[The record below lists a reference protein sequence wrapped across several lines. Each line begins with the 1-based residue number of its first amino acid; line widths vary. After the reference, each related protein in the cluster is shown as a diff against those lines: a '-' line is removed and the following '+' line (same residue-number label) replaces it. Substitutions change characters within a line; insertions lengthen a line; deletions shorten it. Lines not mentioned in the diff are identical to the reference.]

1 MAYRWSLEGPA
12 FEFPTPYGTE
22 NRFLVWRGYALIF
35 FAVVIAMVVSFV
47 NGDAAAAPAITL
59 EKLPE
64 PASVV
69 PHLVAAMLL
78 SLLGARD
85 LWKASAQRNLLLAP
99 GQPGSLAADVPRE
112 ASGISPGA
120 GPLLRL
126 LEVGEFKPAEVAG
139 PYAAALAALGPDLAA
154 APSTLH
160 AYLRVRMAHLVLVA
174 GLVLVLLL
182 SYLAFRLPPAQG
194 LAALVPLLLCAG
206 VLAHRALLPDAAALP
221 PWLVALLV
229 LLAGALAGAMGW
241 YAGVVPR
248 SESVPRLGL
257 PLAAAVML
265 GSVFI
270 FESLGL
276 LAARAQVQAPWLPA
290 VAPEEGQM
298 AFEGDP
304 EQLLRDIDLELH
316 RQWTEGIPNRRYAWQ
331 AAPTGRSVEGGRFTA
346 VVLEESQPLVP
357 HAAAKPGREAAPAV
371 LQTPQR
377 RLRGLLALDVAGLLW
392 SLAGTLAWVWL
403 AWAHMRAPGASW
415 VPGAAGIVGLAVG
428 GYALRVGHLLWSR
441 VEVASTLTWL
451 DLGGPITPAQR
462 PAEAGRGRGESLRVP
477 ELCLRARVARLRSV
491 FYAAAPHG
499 PGSRVMLELQPERS
513 AAEAWL
519 PAVQELA
526 RKAVGPATP
535 ALQAAARAKG
545 RDTRDTSRDMSRDT
559 PRETSRDKPR
569 DGRDGREP
577 RPGDAYTST
586 APFPP
591 RRPARFCPH
600 CGTPLLQDARFCQ
613 HCGSV
618 VTPEQAHG

>member
-35 FAVVIAMVVSFV
+35 FAVVIAGVVSFV
-47 NGDAAAAPAITL
+47 SSDAAAAPVIPL

-112 ASGISPGA
+112 GRGISPGA
-120 GPLLRL
+120 GALQRS
-126 LEVGEFKPAEVAG
+126 LEVGEFKQAEPEG
-139 PYAAALAALGPDLAA
+139 PYAAALARLGPDLAA

-160 AYLRVRMAHLVLVA
+160 AYLRVRMAHLALVA
-174 GLVLVLLL
+174 GLALLLLL
-182 SYLAFRLPPAQG
+182 SLLVFRAPPAQG

-206 VLAHRALLPDAAALP
+206 VLAHRALLPDSAALP
-221 PWLVALLV
+221 PWLVAVLV
-229 LLAGALAGAMGW
+229 VLGGALAGVLGG
-241 YAGVVPR
+241 YADAVPR
-248 SESVPRLGL
+248 SASVPRLGL

-270 FESLGL
+270 FEGLGL
-276 LAARAQVQAPWLPA
+276 LAARAQLQAPRLSA
-290 VAPEEGQM
+290 VAPEEGHM

-331 AAPTGRSVEGGRFTA
+331 AAPPARAAEEGHFHA

-357 HAAAKPGREAAPAV
+357 HTAARAGREAAAV
-371 LQTPQR
+371 PQQPQQM
-377 RLRGLLALDVAGLLW
+377 LRGLLMLDMAGLLW

-441 VEVASTLTWL
+441 VEVTSTLTWL
-451 DLGGPITPAQR
+451 DLGGQITSTQR
-462 PAEAGRGRGESLRVP
+462 PADVGRGRSGSLRVS
-477 ELCLRARVARLRSV
+477 ELCLRARVARLRSM

-499 PGSRVMLELQPERS
+499 PGSRVMLELQPER
-513 AAEAWL
+513 AGWL
-519 PAVQELA
+519 PAVQEMA
-526 RKAVGPATP
+526 RKAQPPAT
-535 ALQAAARAKG
+535 AAVQAAARAKG
-545 RDTRDTSRDMSRDT
+545 KEGKEGKEGRDGPDGRDTRDTRDMRNFRDT
-559 PRETSRDKPR
+559 RDARPAEI
-569 DGRDGREP
+569 EP
-577 RPGDAYTST
+577 
-586 APFPP
+586 APFAP
-591 RRPARFCPH
+591 RRLARFCPH
-600 CGTPLLQDARFCQ
+600 CGTPLLQSARFCQ

-618 VTPEQAHG
+618 VAPE

>member
-35 FAVVIAMVVSFV
+35 FAVVIAGVVSFV
-47 NGDAAAAPAITL
+47 SGDTAAAPVITL

-85 LWKASAQRNLLLAP
+85 LWKASAQRTLLLAP
-99 GQPGSLAADVPRE
+99 GQPSSLAADVPRE
-112 ASGISPGA
+112 ASGIGAGA
-120 GPLLRL
+120 GPLQRL
-126 LEVGEFKPAEVAG
+126 LEVGEFKQAEVAG
-139 PYAAALAALGPDLAA
+139 PYAAALARLGPDLAA
-154 APSTLH
+154 APTTLH
-160 AYLRVRMAHLVLVA
+160 AYLRVRVAHLVLAA
-174 GLVLVLLL
+174 GLAGVLLL
-182 SYLAFRLPPAQG
+182 SFLAFSQPSAQG
-194 LAALVPLLLCAG
+194 LAALVPLLVCAG
-206 VLAHRALLPDAAALP
+206 VLAHRALWPDDAALR
-221 PWLVALLV
+221 PWMVAVLV
-229 LLAGALAGAMGW
+229 LATGALAGAVGW
-241 YAGVVPR
+241 HADAVPR
-248 SESVPRLGL
+248 SASVPRLGL

-265 GSVFI
+265 CSVAL
-270 FESLGL
+270 FEGLGV
-276 LAARAQVQAPWLPA
+276 LAARAQLQAPWLPA
-290 VAPEEGQM
+290 VAPEVGEM

-331 AAPTGRSVEGGRFTA
+331 AAPPSRAGDEGRFQA
-346 VVLEESQPLVP
+346 VVLEETQPLVP
-357 HAAAKPGREAAPAV
+357 NAVAKPGRQAVPAAP
-371 LQTPQR
+371 QTAQ
-377 RLRGLLALDVAGLLW
+377 RLRGLWALDVAGLLW

-441 VEVASTLTWL
+441 VEVTSTLTWL
-451 DLGGPITPAQR
+451 DLGGQITATQR
-462 PAEAGRGRGESLRVP
+462 MAEAGRGRGESLRVP
-477 ELCLRARVARLRSV
+477 ELGLRARVAKLRSV

-499 PGSRVMLELQPERS
+499 PGSRVMLELQAERA

-526 RKAVGPATP
+526 RKAQPPTTP
-535 ALQAAARAKG
+535 AVQAAARAKV
-545 RDTRDTSRDMSRDT
+545 RDA
-559 PRETSRDKPR
+559 
-569 DGRDGREP
+569 
-577 RPGDAYTST
+577 RPAEAEA

-600 CGTPLLQDARFCQ
+600 CGTPLLQGARFCQ

-618 VTPEQAHG
+618 VAPE

>member
-35 FAVVIAMVVSFV
+35 FAIVIAGVVSFV
-47 NGDAAAAPAITL
+47 SSDSAAAPTITL

-85 LWKASAQRNLLLAP
+85 LWKASAQRSLLLAP
-99 GQPGSLAADVPRE
+99 GQPSSLAADVPRE
-112 ASGISPGA
+112 GSGISAGA
-120 GPLLRL
+120 GALQRL
-126 LEVGEFKPAEVAG
+126 LEVGEFKQAEVAG
-139 PYAAALAALGPDLAA
+139 PYASALAALGPEVAA

-160 AYLRVRMAHLVLVA
+160 AYLRVRVAHLVLVA
-174 GLVLVLLL
+174 GLALVLLMAF
-182 SYLAFRLPPAQG
+182 LAFREPPAQG
-194 LAALVPLLLCAG
+194 LAALVPLLMCAG
-206 VLAHRALLPDAAALP
+206 VLALRALQPDAAALR
-221 PWLVALLV
+221 PWLVAVLV
-229 LLAGALAGAMGW
+229 VLAGLMAGILGS
-241 YAGVVPR
+241 YATAVPR

-265 GSVFI
+265 LSVFI
-270 FESLGL
+270 FEGLGV
-276 LAARAQVQAPWLPA
+276 LAARAQLQTPWLPA
-290 VAPEEGQM
+290 VAADEGHM
-298 AFEGDP
+298 VFEGDP

-331 AAPTGRSVEGGRFTA
+331 AAPPARVSDEGQFQA

-357 HAAAKPGREAAPAV
+357 TSAAHAAAAKAGRKSMPAGA
-371 LQTPQR
+371 QAQQ

-392 SLAGTLAWVWL
+392 SLAGAMAWVWL

-441 VEVASTLTWL
+441 VEVTSTLTWL
-451 DLGGPITPAQR
+451 SLGGQITSTQR
-462 PAEAGRGRGESLRVP
+462 LADAGRGRAESLRVP
-477 ELCLRARVARLRSV
+477 ELHLRARVVWLKSM

-499 PGSRVMLELQPERS
+499 PGSRVMLELQAERS

-526 RKAVGPATP
+526 RKA
-535 ALQAAARAKG
+535 Q
-545 RDTRDTSRDMSRDT
+545 
-559 PRETSRDKPR
+559 
-569 DGRDGREP
+569 
-577 RPGDAYTST
+577 T
-586 APFPP
+586 AQHP
-591 RRPARFCPH
+591 RRAGRCARQ
-600 CGTPLLQDARFCQ
+600 GA
-613 HCGSV
+613 
-618 VTPEQAHG
+618 

>member
-35 FAVVIAMVVSFV
+35 FAVVIAGVVSFV
-47 NGDAAAAPAITL
+47 GGDSAAVPTITL

-85 LWKASAQRNLLLAP
+85 LWKASAQRSLLLAP
-99 GQPGSLAADVPRE
+99 GQPSSLAADVPRE
-112 ASGISPGA
+112 GSGISPGA
-120 GPLLRL
+120 APLQRL
-126 LEVGEFKPAEVAG
+126 LEVGEFKQAEVAG
-139 PYAAALAALGPDLAA
+139 PYAAALATLGPDLAT

-160 AYLRVRMAHLVLVA
+160 AYLRVRVAHLLLVA
-174 GLVLVLLL
+174 GLALVLLV
-182 SYLAFRLPPAQG
+182 SFLALRDPAAQG
-194 LAALVPLLLCAG
+194 LAALVPLLVCAG
-206 VLAHRALLPDAAALP
+206 VLALRALQPDGAVLP
-221 PWLVALLV
+221 PWLVGVLV
-229 LLAGALAGAMGW
+229 VLAAVMAGVLGA

-248 SESVPRLGL
+248 ADAVPRLSL

-265 GSVFI
+265 ASVFL
-270 FESLGL
+270 FEGLGL
-276 LAARAQVQAPWLPA
+276 LAARAQLQAPWLPA
-290 VAPEEGQM
+290 VAAEESHM

-331 AAPTGRSVEGGRFTA
+331 AAPPARTGEDKHFHA

-357 HAAAKPGREAAPAV
+357 GAGRKTALAVPQTAP
-371 LQTPQR
+371 
-377 RLRGLLALDVAGLLW
+377 RLRGLLALDVAGLVW
-392 SLAGTLAWVWL
+392 SLAGALAWVWL

-415 VPGAAGIVGLAVG
+415 VPGAAGIAGLAVG

-441 VEVASTLTWL
+441 VEVTSILTWL
-451 DLGGPITPAQR
+451 ELGGPITATQR
-462 PAEAGRGRGESLRVP
+462 LTEAGRGRAESLRVP
-477 ELCLRARVARLRSV
+477 ELRLRARVVLLKSM

-499 PGSRVMLELQPERS
+499 PGSRVMLDLQAERG

-519 PAVQELA
+519 PAVQEMA
-526 RKAVGPATP
+526 RKAQPPATP
-535 ALQAAARAKG
+535 AGLAAGRAKA
-545 RDTRDTSRDMSRDT
+545 
-559 PRETSRDKPR
+559 R
-569 DGRDGREP
+569 DGRDGRAAEP
-577 RPGDAYTST
+577 E
-586 APFPP
+586 APALP
-591 RRPARFCPH
+591 RRPARFCQH
-600 CGTPLLQDARFCQ
+600 CGTPLLAGARFCQ

-618 VTPEQAHG
+618 VAPE